1 MNITLN
7 TNNTNFNGKI
17 IYKNKISKD
26 GQELLNNFLAI
37 KKDGKTNL
45 QIIKKKS
52 NDLYVSEQQGHLTL
66 STNFKKLFLNNPI
79 KYYLVGL
86 KKKENSDYTIESNFF
101 RWGLKTFQEYKKD
114 LNGYNNTFEKVKA
127 IFNEIY

>member
-101 RWGLKTFQEYKKD
+101 RWGLKHFKNTKK
-114 LNGYNNTFEKVKA
+114 
-127 IFNEIY
+127 I